1 MQFEK
6 KLNYFLEGKE
16 GKDIPSVL
24 MHEDFLAIES
34 RADFRRLSQR
44 FKKEILNLKG
54 MEVNE
59 EVKKVWNDDL
69 AFIFR
74 EAGGEEEKTEK
85 SSEIIRAEIV
95 RLKERVQ
102 EEQEIFPDMA
112 TYFLAKIAKLEE
124 SAGLEFETSL
134 AEAKK
139 SLVSCE
145 NIARENP
152 SAYFSDAMILGI
164 EVRRIK
170 KTELPSKEKIAEEI
184 KNNPKLIF
192 DYALVLPESER
203 EGFLKL
209 LPEEKRREFS
219 VALDSVSAEVLHA
232 SLIEKDSEEGKQR
245 KAVVGRLRKEL
256 YDSLNT
262 EKNTHKQLSKVIAQT
277 IGELGEDARQILLE
291 AIRDESENRE
301 SGIFSKMKKDNLPR
315 VLKVMLDNFDDL
327 KANDLILRLAG
338 NEKINPH
345 LSYYL
350 LRKLVKR
357 EYLQKEVESWWKLE
371 IKKKAKNKSP
381 KEAEVETLDVVRKT
395 VSDLGIVPTKDVLEF
410 LSDDKKW
417 QGLNLD
423 GRIEKIKNSQKE
435 FSGAQSQVEL
445 VKILRNDEN
454 KAMMYFLLNGGRD
467 RFNLINNYS
476 FEKFKEMISL
486 IGDLKVHKGPI
497 SQFEKTLKSSGEN
510 EERIVRIIEKLK
522 RGEYPLENN
531 EQAKSYVNFE
541 VSENSAIK
549 NANHELGQ
557 ILGKNQLGVLFLF
570 PLYREYLG
578 KENNEL
584 AKEFVEKMK
593 NSHTFS
599 ERLELI
605 GGIENRFGSFK
616 EKALAELEPN
626 WKKFGEKMVM
636 EMGIEQIL
644 TDENIA
650 VKGEEILP
658 RLDSKRIDLKK
669 AKKEILVALK
679 GENKAIK
686 DISNETYKKK
696 RALQSLNAGLERAEN
711 DEKRNELR
719 EKIDNIK
726 NELDDLERRRQMMS
740 EMRFDDRFSHLGE
753 EEKKEEIGKLA
764 KEISA
769 LTEKS
774 PSAIFT
780 YLIMQVLGEEKLT
793 EGDIA
798 LIQEF
803 ESHIQSPFQTISDN
817 LTYRSENR
825 EQKGKK
831 AIQLEYLNK
840 KERLLN
846 MVRFADS
853 KICCFSSSNY
863 EMQVQHSTP
872 NKYWVASI
880 NADPMSFVISME
892 NEEKSGKEIAENLG
906 FIFGNFAVNEHGKLA
921 LMLNGIYYAP
931 GVDSKE
937 QVQAIMDGVEKIFK
951 GLPIETIAIASQ
963 YGG

>member
-1 MQFEK
+1 MADRWGKNIAIQKKLKCTSGLFWKNLTKTFMQFEK

-371 IKKKAKNKSP
+371 IKKKAKNKINAGAIFPHTIIKDWVGGYGSRTP
-381 KEAEVETLDVVRKT
+381 EEIRQKEAQWKSLPDYHINGNV
-395 VSDLGIVPTKDVLEF
+395 LGICDVSGSMEGEPLLVCIALGIYLAQHTKGDF
-410 LSDDKKW
+410 H
-417 QGLNLD
+417 N
-423 GRIEKIKNSQKE
+423 
-435 FSGAQSQVEL
+435 
-445 VKILRNDEN
+445 
-454 KAMMYFLLNGGRD
+454 YF
-467 RFNLINNYS
+467 I
-476 FEKFKEMISL
+476 
-486 IGDLKVHKGPI
+486 
-497 SQFEKTLKSSGEN
+497 
-510 EERIVRIIEKLK
+510 
-522 RGEYPLENN
+522 
-531 EQAKSYVNFE
+531 
-541 VSENSAIK
+541 
-549 NANHELGQ
+549 
-557 ILGKNQLGVLFLF
+557 
-570 PLYREYLG
+570 
-578 KENNEL
+578 
-584 AKEFVEKMK
+584 
-593 NSHTFS
+593 TFS
-599 ERLELI
+599 EKPKLQKLEGNNLFD
-605 GGIENRFGSFK
+605 NVS
-616 EKALAELEPN
+616 AMQHAEWGMSTNLESVFELLL
-626 WKKFGEKMVM
+626 KR
-636 EMGIEQIL
+636 
-644 TDENIA
+644 A
-650 VKGEEILP
+650 VKHSIPPDEMPNTLVIFSDMQFNQAIREEDHNALEMMKTRYKDAGYVTPNIIFWNLRASNGVP
-658 RLDSKRIDLKK
+658 
-669 AKKEILVALK
+669 AKFTEDGIALVS
-679 GENKAIK
+679 G
-686 DISNETYKKK
+686 
-696 RALQSLNAGLERAEN
+696 
-711 DEKRNELR
+711 
-719 EKIDNIK
+719 
-726 NELDDLERRRQMMS
+726 
-740 EMRFDDRFSHLGE
+740 F
-753 EEKKEEIGKLA
+753 
-764 KEISA
+764 
-769 LTEKS
+769 S
-774 PSAIFT
+774 PSTMETI
-780 YLIMQVLGEEKLT
+780 LS
-793 EGDIA
+793 GDINPVGV
-798 LIQEF
+798 LLK
-803 ESHIQSPFQTISDN
+803 T
-817 LTYRSENR
+817 
-825 EQKGKK
+825 
-831 AIQLEYLNK
+831 LEKYG
-840 KERLLN
+840 
-846 MVRFADS
+846 D
-853 KICCFSSSNY
+853 
-863 EMQVQHSTP
+863 VQ
-872 NKYWVASI
+872 
-880 NADPMSFVISME
+880 
-892 NEEKSGKEIAENLG
+892 
-906 FIFGNFAVNEHGKLA
+906 
-921 LMLNGIYYAP
+921 
-931 GVDSKE
+931 
-937 QVQAIMDGVEKIFK
+937 
-951 GLPIETIAIASQ
+951 
-963 YGG
+963 